1 VLGRVWAVLSANLSR
16 LSVNDSRGLQGEGAQ
31 RNEEIC
37 TRKIQSSHSLFFIP
51 QFKTQSEPRAL
62 ASASCTERARERERE
77 RERERARRRG
87 ACCILLIHGN
97 VSAVGT
103 IPRSRCTTYV
113 Q

>member
-51 QFKTQSEPRAL
+51 HFKTQSEPRAF
-62 ASASCTERARERERE
+62 ASSVHRESERERARERESE
-77 RERERARRRG
+77 RGGEEHA
-87 ACCILLIHGN
+87 A
-97 VSAVGT
+97 SFSYMAT
-103 IPRSRCTTYV
+103 YPR
-113 Q
+113 